1 MKVKKDNTVE
11 SIKASNKDAKKVV
24 KKVRKK
30 LKDDTT
36 YGEAVEMVVS
46 GLKKK

>member
-24 KKVRKK
+24 KKVKK
-30 LKDDTT
+30 N
-36 YGEAVEMVVS
+36 
-46 GLKKK
+46 